1 VDRIMTTR
9 AAAAVL
15 CAGSLATAL
24 GGAELFL
31 RLARPQPDPY
41 YYQKHPDGV
50 FRAHYVPSSFPPGGS
65 WTFRAE
71 PGLPGMRE
79 APIRFSVNNLGFRGE
94 RLASPKPAGEVR
106 VFMVGGSTTEGLFLD
121 DSETITR
128 VLQDQFAGSGFP
140 GVRVYGAARSGDRSY
155 DHVAMLVH
163 RLVHL
168 EPDLVIVFA
177 GVNDL
182 IADINGADYL
192 LMSGVRADGYSWS
205 RTRTLA
211 MLATELQLPR
221 LFHAALRPT
230 RYAEVVEQI
239 PWDTDYRR
247 RVALRRSLPVAATT
261 PQLSPDA
268 FGRNLTTMAALA
280 RAHGFAI
287 TFMTQATTW
296 NSTVDPAAEDWH
308 WMNAGRDVAF
318 AGEWM
323 DAAMEIYNDVT
334 RNVATRGEGLLFDFA
349 ALMPKSLQ
357 FFYDDVH
364 FNVRGARE
372 AGTLLAEFLIAS
384 LWSARS
390 EEDES

>member
-1 VDRIMTTR
+1 MTTR
-9 AAAAVL
+9 AAAAIL
-15 CAGSLATAL
+15 CAGSLVTAL

-41 YYQKHPDGV
+41 YYQKHPEGV
-50 FRAHYVPSSFPPGGS
+50 FTAPYVPSYFPPGGS

-79 APIRFSVNNLGFRGE
+79 APIRFSVNNLGFRGDL
-94 RLASPKPAGEVR
+94 LATPKPAGEVR

-128 VLQDQFAGSGFP
+128 VLQDRLAGSGFP
-140 GVRVYGAARSGDRSY
+140 EVRVYGAARSGDRSY
-155 DHVAMLVH
+155 DHVAMLAH

-192 LMSGVRADGYSWS
+192 LMPRDRTDEYSWS
-205 RTRTLA
+205 RARALA

-221 LFHAALRPT
+221 LVHAALRPAS
-230 RYAEVVEQI
+230 YAEVVEQI
-239 PWDTDYRR
+239 PWETDYRR
-247 RVALRRSLPVAATT
+247 RVALRRSLPVAAAP
-261 PQLSPDA
+261 PQLNPDA

-280 RAHGFAI
+280 RAHGFSI

-296 NSTVDPAAEDWH
+296 NSTIDPAAEEWH

-318 AGEWM
+318 TGEWM
-323 DAAMEIYNDVT
+323 DAAMEVYNDVT
-334 RNVATRGEGLLFDFA
+334 HGVAERWEGLLFDFA
-349 ALMPKSLQ
+349 ALIPKSLQ

-364 FNVRGARE
+364 FNVQGARE
-372 AGTLLAEFLIAS
+372 AGRLLAEFLIAS
-384 LWSARS
+384 WFDARS
-390 EEDES
+390 EEEES